1 MRVFGIVGLLL
12 LCLIG
17 HTTCIAQEYPTWMFN
32 NQPSCAVGISQ
43 PAAQDAVLG
52 KEMALLVADL
62 CYGLSNKQYNEV
74 SQITQSSFKDGKYT
88 YQYIAEIQI
97 VMPRRESILQS
108 QTLSNGSVMTLV
120 KYSETM
126 SNDTIY
132 CQWHETIDEKQYTSE
147 LMIVDNQQHSITI
160 RNADGNIS
168 CHQTII
174 MGEKIRSAMNYYSKS
189 KLSNTMMADAVNSED
204 GGYEL
209 INRLMQAVKSTLNIK
224 KWNTPDAQMITDQEI
239 GGSFRA
245 LKKYEM
251 KESVALSVAYFPM
264 DTNHYTL
271 TIIPTITK

>member
-132 CQWHETIDEKQYTSE
+132 CQ
-147 LMIVDNQQHSITI
+147 
-160 RNADGNIS
+160 
-168 CHQTII
+168 
-174 MGEKIRSAMNYYSKS
+174 
-189 KLSNTMMADAVNSED
+189 
-204 GGYEL
+204 
-209 INRLMQAVKSTLNIK
+209 
-224 KWNTPDAQMITDQEI
+224 
-239 GGSFRA
+239 
-245 LKKYEM
+245 
-251 KESVALSVAYFPM
+251 
-264 DTNHYTL
+264 
-271 TIIPTITK
+271 